1 MKSSFYNNQSLTNS
15 LLNMVFCLSTI
26 VLTTR
31 KFRYNIKSF
40 YLFIN
45 LLYIDYNKPETI

>member
-1 MKSSFYNNQSLTNS
+1 MKSSFYNNQSLS